1 MKTRDIG
8 VWEYN
13 KVWYKYIKLNYNG
26 KEFEIKIVASNGNK
40 SLPLINKIH
49 RELYLWFSSNLY
61 SILQSSEKSIREF
74 VQKKYGINS
83 PTMKPSGITLFG
95 DSHVIQIFY
104 YIEEL
109 DKDLDT
115 KITLK

>member
-1 MKTRDIG
+1 MKTKDIG

-13 KVWYKYIKLNYNG
+13 KGWYKYIKLNYNN
-26 KEFEIKIVASNGNK
+26 KEFEIRILADNGDK
-40 SLPLINKIH
+40 SLPFINKIH

-61 SILQSSEKSIREF
+61 NILQSSERNIREF
-74 VQKKYGINS
+74 VLKKYGIDS
-83 PTMKPSGITLFG
+83 PTMNPSGVTLFG
-95 DSHVIQIFY
+95 DSYTIQIFY
-104 YIEEL
+104 WIEEL